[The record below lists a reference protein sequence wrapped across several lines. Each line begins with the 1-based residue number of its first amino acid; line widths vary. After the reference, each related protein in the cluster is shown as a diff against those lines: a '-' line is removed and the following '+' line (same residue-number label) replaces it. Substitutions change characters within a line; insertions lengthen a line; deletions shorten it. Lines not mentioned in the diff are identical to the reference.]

1 MDESFEIKVR
11 NHKKEAVNVRIVE
24 HMYRWTNWSLT
35 DQSHQSHKMDSQTA
49 EFPVTI
55 APDGEQ
61 VVTYT
66 VHYSW

>member
-1 MDESFEIKVR
+1 MRILLVEDESRVAAFIGRGLRE
-11 NHKKEAVNVRIVE
+11 HGYAV
-24 HMYRWTNWSLT
+24 
-35 DQSHQSHKMDSQTA
+35 D
-49 EFPVTI
+49 I